1 MKYVGAIRKEL
12 GIRTV
17 FNILGPLT
25 NPASPEMQLLGV
37 YDESLVEPLARVL
50 NSLGVKRGM
59 VVYGQDKLDEIS
71 MSAPTAVCELNNGN
85 YYSYVISP
93 EDFGLERCKKS
104 ELTGGTPQ
112 ENAVIT
118 RSILCGAKGAK
129 RNAVLMNSGAALY
142 ISGKA
147 KSIKDGIE
155 LAAYQID
162 SGAALKTLERFN
174 ELSN

>member
-1 MKYVGAIRKEL
+1 M
-12 GIRTV
+12 
-17 FNILGPLT
+17 
-25 NPASPEMQLLGV
+25 
-37 YDESLVEPLARVL
+37 
-50 NSLGVKRGM
+50 
-59 VVYGQDKLDEIS
+59 
-71 MSAPTAVCELNNGN
+71 
-85 YYSYVISP
+85 
-93 EDFGLERCKKS
+93 
-104 ELTGGTPQ
+104 TGGTPQ

-162 SGAALKTLERFN
+162 SGAALKTLERFI